1 MRRSA
6 MCVVT
11 LTALLLASCA
21 PVSQDRRY
29 LGGKTFGPYVG
40 QVVDAETRAPIEGA
54 VVVASWW
61 RDRVWPGASISE
73 RYAAREVVTDREGRF
88 VLDATQLEEYAPGGT
103 LHPTF
108 TVFFPGYAA
117 FPPLAIRFSKGSF
130 MSGEFSPQ
138 GVVVGLARLK
148 TEVQRRDQIGRM
160 NPRMLSAKPFSDL
173 PRFMRLLDEEAVAV
187 GLQPLGSK
195 E

>member
-1 MRRSA
+1 
-6 MCVVT
+6 
-11 LTALLLASCA
+11 
-21 PVSQDRRY
+21 
-29 LGGKTFGPYVG
+29 
-40 QVVDAETRAPIEGA
+40 
-54 VVVASWW
+54 
-61 RDRVWPGASISE
+61 
-73 RYAAREVVTDREGRF
+73 
-88 VLDATQLEEYAPGGT
+88 
-103 LHPTF
+103 
-108 TVFFPGYAA
+108 
-117 FPPLAIRFSKGSF
+117 